1 MANTEILNAK
11 RLAESLG
18 RHQQF
23 VTAMK
28 RAGYA
33 FKYGRMTTREHALE
47 WLANNTDFIATH
59 FLAPLKDGSP
69 LKP

>member
-1 MANTEILNAK
+1 
-11 RLAESLG
+11 
-18 RHQQF
+18 
-23 VTAMK
+23 MK